1 MRMALFWVF
10 LFAIALSIPANAVT
24 ACPVLNEQKNST
36 LYLYFPLVSD
46 AAFPAYGGY
55 ATSPA
60 DPFNVSDLDAT
71 IGTTAQLRQK
81 IFDVVGFDY
90 CEFSVKVK
98 MNTSNPGPSDLRW
111 QVVAIGSDSDSALFG
126 LAQAVDMGD
135 ADAQD
140 YARVWAKSFLDVYG
154 GAGGALNGNSSNLE
168 RWANAIGATA
178 AHEAGHNYGL
188 AHGNSNPVAGS
199 AEDNV
204 TNHIM
209 ATNALGLTGETRAG
223 LRRHFSDTSYEILAH
238 NVGLTV
244 STIHNWDFVN
254 PNNIDAHALRLKL
267 LSNASNLT
275 LNWFYN
281 GGSSPWTSPAV
292 TKTGGTETFQ
302 GANLNVYY
310 IDFNVSKAWT
320 GGAAGVAPPGV
331 RFHIGATF
339 SEPKE
344 VIVTET
350 KLYNISGVE
359 LPLRPR
365 MIAYDDGNLSNP
377 HGDYLLNF
385 FNPSPADGPLILKDL
400 RVIRTPRMID
410 IDTMVADSR
419 LLDIGGE
426 PVKDEGTL
434 IVAKGLEIK
443 DRLSLKIAQLT
454 DKRTVDITYNDTACK
469 KGITKNQYLFT
480 VSRGVGDPISGEFEY
495 CPKGTALSLFPSTYV
510 YVTATI
516 VDPNAKHWNPTTGS
530 FEVGA
535 VESKLFYQFA
545 GIVPDLNKN
554 GIDDLLDIRTGTSI
568 DENNNGVPDEVEK
581 KPATEA
587 VKCCSQE
594 NIYNLLAVIIIINIL
609 ILILVLYVIR
619 VKCSPAAGKK
629 K

>member
-1 MRMALFWVF
+1 MKMLWLCVF
-10 LFAIALSIPANAVT
+10 LFAIALVAPVNAVT
-24 ACPVLNEQKNST
+24 TCPVMNEQKNST

-46 AAFPAYGGY
+46 ATFPAYGGY

-60 DPFNVSDLDAT
+60 NPFNVSDLDPS

-81 IFDVVGFDY
+81 IFDVVAYDY
-90 CEFSVKVK
+90 CEFSVKIK
-98 MNTSNPGPSDLRW
+98 MNTSAPATSEPRW
-111 QVVAIGSDSDSALFG
+111 QIVAVGSDSNPALFG
-126 LAQAVDMGD
+126 LAQNVDVGD
-135 ADAQD
+135 ADSQD
-140 YARVWAKSFLDVYG
+140 YARVWSKSFLDSYG
-154 GAGGALNGNSSNLE
+154 GAGGALNGNKSNLE

-188 AHGNSNPVAGS
+188 YHENATPVPGS
-199 AEDNV
+199 AEDNI
-204 TNHIM
+204 TNHVM
-209 ATNALGLTGETRAG
+209 ATNNLGLTGELRAG

-275 LNWFYN
+275 VNWFYN
-281 GGSSPWTSPAV
+281 GGSSPWTNPVV
-292 TKTGGTETFQ
+292 TKTGGTENFQ

-310 IDFNVSKAWT
+310 IDFNASKAWT
-320 GGAAGVAPPGV
+320 GGAAGVAPPAV

-339 SEPKE
+339 SEPKA

-350 KLYNISGVE
+350 NLFNISGAE

-365 MIAYDDGNLSNP
+365 MIGYDKGNLSNP

-385 FNPSPADGPLILKDL
+385 FNPTPADGPLILKDL

-410 IDTMVADSR
+410 IDMMVADSR
-419 LLDIGGE
+419 LLDIGGV
-426 PVKDEGTL
+426 PVKDEGIL
-434 IVAKGLEIK
+434 IAGKGLEIK

-454 DKRTVDITYNDTACK
+454 DKRTVDITYNNTGCV
-469 KGITKNQYLFT
+469 KGISKSQNLLMI
-480 VSRGVGDPISGEFEY
+480 SRGIGDPIVGEIEY

-516 VDPNAKHWNPTTGS
+516 VDPNAKHWNPITGS

-554 GIDDLLDIRTGTSI
+554 GVDDLLDIRTGTSI

-581 KPATEA
+581 KPSEA

-594 NIYNLLAVIIIINIL
+594 NIYNLLTIIIVMNIL
-609 ILILVLYVIR
+609 ILILVMYIIL
-619 VKCSPAAGKK
+619 VKCNSTAGKRK
-629 K
+629 